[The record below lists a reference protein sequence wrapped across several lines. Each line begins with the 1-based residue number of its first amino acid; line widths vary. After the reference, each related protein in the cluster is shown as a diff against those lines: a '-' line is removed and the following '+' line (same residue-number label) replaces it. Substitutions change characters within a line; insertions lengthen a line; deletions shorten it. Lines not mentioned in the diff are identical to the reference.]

1 MTPALIRCI
10 GKTPETTIDILVYSD
25 GGLLRLGEVLATAS
39 KDILWGDR
47 FCLHLLNEQHP
58 DHNIR
63 LGSERNLGSLVY
75 GLVWEE
81 FDKLTS
87 FLVRGK
93 DYPVRYSHSQF
104 QIVPAS
110 ADNMSL
116 AAWVY
121 QVEFRDY
128 PNEFMSFT
136 NPMRVWIKVIHPTNS
151 FEGWPEDVLEFIAL
165 KTAERELAEKA
176 ELEAGQ

>member
-10 GKTPETTIDILVYSD
+10 GKTAETTIDILVYSD
-25 GGLLRLGEVLATAS
+25 GGLLRLGDVLATAS

-47 FCLHLLNEQHP
+47 LCLHLLNEHHP
-58 DHNIR
+58 GHNIR

-87 FLVRGK
+87 FQVRGK

-116 AAWVY
+116 AAGCTRLNFVTI
-121 QVEFRDY
+121 QT
-128 PNEFMSFT
+128 S
-136 NPMRVWIKVIHPTNS
+136 
-151 FEGWPEDVLEFIAL
+151 L
-165 KTAERELAEKA
+165 
-176 ELEAGQ
+176 

>member
-1 MTPALIRCI
+1 M
-10 GKTPETTIDILVYSD
+10 
-25 GGLLRLGEVLATAS
+25 
-39 KDILWGDR
+39 
-47 FCLHLLNEQHP
+47 LNEQHP
-58 DHNIR
+58 GHNIR
-63 LGSERNLGSLVY
+63 LGSERNLGSLIF
-75 GLVWEE
+75 GLVWEQ

-87 FLVRGK
+87 FTFRGK

-121 QVEFRDY
+121 QVESRDY
-128 PNEFMSFT
+128 PNEFMSFL
-136 NPMRVWIKVIHPTNS
+136 NPRRAWIKVIHPATS
-151 FEGWPEDVLEFIAL
+151 FEGWPEDVLEFIAM
-165 KTAERELAEKA
+165 KKAELELAEKS